1 MALTTSV
8 SRDDV
13 AATQQGTPRR
23 VLLLGASGL
32 TGGYCLERL
41 LNDERVAR
49 VHVLSR
55 RPLGVAHRKLE
66 EFLFHETCPTQSNLF
81 NVDKVICC
89 LGSTLRQAG
98 SREAFRAVDFTL
110 CVKAGKHALRAGI
123 DTFTVVSAANANR
136 HSLSFYA
143 KTKGQME
150 NALEELGFAHLIIA
164 RPALLLG
171 KRRRARPLEAAG
183 QVLMR
188 PLAPLLAKAAPNWA
202 PLDAKR
208 LAAALVN
215 ATLQDNHL
223 PLQVLHYSELTQLAK

>member
-1 MALTTSV
+1 MSITA
-8 SRDDV
+8 
-13 AATQQGTPRR
+13 AATTDDGATTKQPTPQR

-32 TGGYCLERL
+32 TGGHCLQRL
-41 LNDERVAR
+41 LDDTRVAR

-55 RPLGVAHRKLE
+55 RPLGISHAKLDE
-66 EFLFHETCPTQSNLF
+66 YLFRDTCPTQSSLF
-81 NVDKVICC
+81 DVDKVICC
-89 LGSTLRQAG
+89 LGTTLRKAG

-110 CVKAGKHALRAGI
+110 CVKAGKHALKAGI

-150 NALEELGFAHLIIA
+150 KALEELGFEHLIVA
-164 RPALLLG
+164 RPSLLLG
-171 KRRRARPLEAAG
+171 KRHHRRPLEAAS

-188 PLAPLLAKAAPNWA
+188 PLGPLLAKVIPAWA
-202 PLDAKR
+202 PLDAER

-215 ATLQDNHL
+215 VTLQENPA
-223 PLQVLHYSELTQLAK
+223 PLQILHYTQLIQLAR